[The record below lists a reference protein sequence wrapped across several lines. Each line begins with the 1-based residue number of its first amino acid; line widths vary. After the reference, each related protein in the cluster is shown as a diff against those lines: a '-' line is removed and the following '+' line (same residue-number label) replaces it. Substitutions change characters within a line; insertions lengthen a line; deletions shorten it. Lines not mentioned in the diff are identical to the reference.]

1 MTGRTGRDGPVN
13 KEMAMDHTDLL
24 ERAYTRMASLAAELS
39 PGQLDASTPCPEWD
53 VRALLNHVLG
63 AGRMFT
69 LVNAGH
75 PAGPEA
81 GDLLG
86 ADPVSAVNDEA
97 KKNVDA
103 WRQPGALDGDRTYP
117 FGTFPA
123 PAALLL
129 NLTEVVVH
137 TWDLAKATDQDST
150 IDPGIAAAVY
160 KFWEPIPLDPMRASG
175 AFGPSIQVEIAASP
189 ADRLLGY
196 LGREP

>member
-1 MTGRTGRDGPVN
+1 
-13 KEMAMDHTDLL
+13 MDHTDLL
-24 ERAYTRMASLAAELS
+24 ERAYARLDSLAAELT
-39 PGQLDASTPCPEWD
+39 PMQLAAATPCPEWD

-75 PAGPEA
+75 HVGPDA
-81 GDLLG
+81 GDLVG
-86 ADPVSAVNDEA
+86 ADPSSAIAEEA
-97 KKNVDA
+97 KNNVDA

-129 NLTEVVVH
+129 NITEVVVH
-137 TWDLAKATDQDST
+137 TWDLAKATDQDPT
-150 IDPGIAAAVY
+150 IDPDVATVVY
-160 KFWEPIPLDPMRASG
+160 DFWEPIPLDPMRASG
-175 AFGPSIQVEIAASP
+175 AFGPPIQVEATASRSH
-189 ADRLLGY
+189 RLLGY